1 MSIQAVG
8 GEASWSRFLALS
20 EAARVRNTG
29 FEAQTHKSA
38 KAGNR
43 VALEYART
51 RPAELALRNNASPDA
66 DSSGTRILGSKF
78 DAYA

>member
-8 GEASWSRFLALS
+8 GDASWSRFLALS

-29 FEAQTHKSA
+29 FEAQVRKSE
-38 KAGNR
+38 KTGSR
-43 VALEYART
+43 VAQEYART
-51 RPAELALRNNASPDA
+51 RPVAEARRNNPVQRAESP
-66 DSSGTRILGSKF
+66 GTRILGSQF

>member
-8 GEASWSRFLALS
+8 GDASWSRFLALS

-29 FEAQTHKSA
+29 FEAQTRKTEKTGS
-38 KAGNR
+38 R
-43 VALEYART
+43 VAMEYART
-51 RPAELALRNNASPDA
+51 RPAAEARRNNPAQSA
-66 DSSGTRILGSKF
+66 DSTNTRILGSQF